1 MAVSVDLARKSD
13 KACEDKS
20 LTDILDAPVA
30 GLAGLTERHTAALKD
45 LLNISTVRELGSN
58 KYFATA
64 GVLVALDKHTG

>member
-1 MAVSVDLARKSD
+1 MRRS
-13 KACEDKS
+13 
-20 LTDILDAPVA
+20 PVA

-58 KYFATA
+58 KYFATG